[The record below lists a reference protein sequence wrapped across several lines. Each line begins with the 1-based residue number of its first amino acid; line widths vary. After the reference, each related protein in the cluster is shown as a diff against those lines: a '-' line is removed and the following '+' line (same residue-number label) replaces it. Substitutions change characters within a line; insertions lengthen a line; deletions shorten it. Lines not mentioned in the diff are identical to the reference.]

1 MKGGIKKS
9 VTSNLNVL
17 IPLVILL
24 FLPALQND
32 IMGFILNLLI
42 YCFIYICLAQ
52 SWNILAGF
60 CGLLS
65 MGHCA
70 FFGIGVYLTIYIIAT
85 LNLSL
90 WLAIL
95 ISVVV
100 NVALAWVVGA
110 ISIRVKDIFF
120 AMITLALAQLLYNL
134 AMQWVDVT
142 RGPRGLIMTP
152 VYMMSRQTLY
162 YIALALVVAFVLI
175 VFLIR
180 KSRMGTMF
188 LALRE
193 NDTLAKSLG
202 VNTSKWKII
211 ATIISAAMASIVGTY
226 YALYIRSVQPGSVFS
241 FNVTMKIMIVCFVG
255 GKGTVKGPIFGA
267 VIIIVDELIRGWL
280 GGTYA
285 GLPGIIYGI
294 ILALVI
300 LLIPDGLISMFRG
313 EKRKLGKPKT
323 A

>member
-1 MKGGIKKS
+1 MNGGIKKN

-24 FLPALQND
+24 FLPALQHD

-175 VFLIR
+175 VFFIR

-202 VNTSKWKII
+202 VNTSKWKIV

-300 LLIPDGLISMFRG
+300 LFIPDGLISMFRG
-313 EKRKLGKPKT
+313 EKRKLGKPRT